1 MPTVGVYFFEAK
13 IVSWGYHVYKETS
26 SSKSQDGKKV
36 KAKIKTSQNS
46 K

>member
-1 MPTVGVYFFEAK
+1 MATVGVCSFEAT

-26 SSKSQDGKKV
+26 SSKSQDGQEVKV
-36 KAKIKTSQNS
+36 KLKTSQNS